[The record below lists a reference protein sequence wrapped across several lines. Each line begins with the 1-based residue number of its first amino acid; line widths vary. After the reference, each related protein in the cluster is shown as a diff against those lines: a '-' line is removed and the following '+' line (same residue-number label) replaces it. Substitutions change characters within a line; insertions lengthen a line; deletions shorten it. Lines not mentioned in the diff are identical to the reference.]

1 MDEELAAAIKAFQ
14 AAEDGAGD
22 FADSAQDATDQIS
35 DFADAADDASGDVDD
50 FSDSVDDAGEAS
62 LNFSD
67 ILKAGILSDAI
78 MSGFRKL
85 LEGAKDFASGMIE
98 SAAQVQAENAQ
109 FEQTFSGF
117 EATARSSLQ
126 AVADEAGITATRM
139 QGSYTKIYAFAKTTG
154 ADSEE
159 ALGLAQ
165 RAPTRCGRFGGILR
179 PLDRRRHRDAS
190 ELPEGQLRE

>member
-1 MDEELAAAIKAFQ
+1 MTPRPKCRSWKKELTGVDEELAAAIKAFQ

-98 SAAQVQAENAQ
+98 SAKHKSRPK
-109 FEQTFSGF
+109 TP
-117 EATARSSLQ
+117 SSSRLFPALRLLPDPVCRQ
-126 AVADEAGITATRM
+126 LRTRP
-139 QGSYTKIYAFAKTTG
+139 A
-154 ADSEE
+154 
-159 ALGLAQ
+159 
-165 RAPTRCGRFGGILR
+165 LR
-179 PLDRRRHRDAS
+179 PLGCRKLHKN
-190 ELPEGQLRE
+190 LRIRQNDGSGF